1 MDSVLLVSNTNATLG
16 MLSDFLKS
24 QPLMRIAATQSGS
37 ESRRTLLT
45 DEFDLI
51 IIDTPLPDE
60 YGDSF
65 ALHAAE
71 STDAGIIFLSKA
83 ETPDDANEMLEDAS
97 VFVIQ
102 KPVSPAFFYQAV
114 KLLFA
119 ATKRLRKLRDE
130 NTILRNKLQ
139 EIRVIDRAKCI
150 LIQYLNMTELQAHR
164 YIEKQAMDLRQSKL
178 VTSENILK
186 TYDNKARSEA

>member
-1 MDSVLLVSNTNATLG
+1 MDSVLIVSNTNATLG
-16 MLSDFLKS
+16 ILSDFLKS
-24 QPLMRIAATQSGS
+24 QPLARIVATQNGS
-37 ESRRTLLT
+37 ESRRTLRN

-51 IIDTPLPDE
+51 IIDTPLSDE
-60 YGDSF
+60 YGDLF

-83 ETPDDANEMLEDAS
+83 ETPDDVNEMLEDAG
-97 VFVIQ
+97 VFVIP
-102 KPVSPAFFYQAV
+102 KPVSPVFFYQAV

-119 ATKRLRKLRDE
+119 STKRLRKLRDE
-130 NTILRNKLQ
+130 NTILQNKLQ

-150 LIQYLNMTELQAHR
+150 LIQYLNMTEIQAHR

>member
-1 MDSVLLVSNTNATLG
+1 MDSVLIVSNTNATLG
-16 MLSDFLKS
+16 MLADFLKL
-24 QPLMRIAATQSGS
+24 QPFVRIVATQNGN
-37 ESRRTLLT
+37 ESRRTLIN

-60 YGDSF
+60 YGDDF

-71 STDAGIIFLSKA
+71 STDAGIILISKT
-83 ETPDDANEMLEDAS
+83 ETLYDMNEMVEDAG
-97 VFVIQ
+97 VFVIP
-102 KPVSPAFFYQAV
+102 KPVSPDFFYQAV

-119 ATKRLRKLRDE
+119 SRKRVRKLEDE
-130 NTILRNKLQ
+130 NQILQSKLQ

-150 LIQYLNMTELQAHR
+150 LIQYLNMTEQQAHR

-178 VTSENILK
+178 ITSENILK
-186 TYDNKARSEA
+186 TYDNKARSES

>member
-1 MDSVLLVSNTNATLG
+1 MDSVLIVSNTSATLG
-16 MLSDFLKS
+16 MLSDLFKL
-24 QPLMRIAATQSGS
+24 QPFARIVAAQNGN
-37 ESRRTLLT
+37 EARHALFN

-60 YGDSF
+60 YGNDF

-71 STDAGIIFLSKA
+71 STDAGIILITKA
-83 ETPDDANEMLEDAS
+83 EALYDMNETVEDAG
-97 VFVIQ
+97 VFVIP
-102 KPVSPAFFYQAV
+102 KPVSTDFFYQAV
-114 KLLFA
+114 KLLSA
-119 ATKRLRKLRDE
+119 SRKRICKLQAE
-130 NTILRNKLQ
+130 NQILQNKLQ

-150 LIQYLNMTELQAHR
+150 LIQYLNMTEMQAHR

-178 VTSENILK
+178 ITSENILK